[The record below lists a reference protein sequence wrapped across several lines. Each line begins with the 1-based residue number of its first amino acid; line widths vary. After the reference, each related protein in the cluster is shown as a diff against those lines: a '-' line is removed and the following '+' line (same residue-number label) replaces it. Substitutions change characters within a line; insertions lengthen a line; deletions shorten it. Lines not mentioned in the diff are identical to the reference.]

1 VVGSMSEVRSS
12 REAPTVI
19 EEYVALGDEVVVYP
33 GVRLR
38 DNVSVYPRLKVPSGI
53 RVPPGT
59 ELTSAQEVID
69 LL

>member
-1 VVGSMSEVRSS
+1 MSEIRSS
-12 REAPTVI
+12 RETPTVI
-19 EEYVALGDEVVVYP
+19 EGYVALGDEVVVHP
-33 GVRLR
+33 GVKLSG
-38 DNVSVYPRLKVPSGI
+38 NVSVYPRLKVPAGI